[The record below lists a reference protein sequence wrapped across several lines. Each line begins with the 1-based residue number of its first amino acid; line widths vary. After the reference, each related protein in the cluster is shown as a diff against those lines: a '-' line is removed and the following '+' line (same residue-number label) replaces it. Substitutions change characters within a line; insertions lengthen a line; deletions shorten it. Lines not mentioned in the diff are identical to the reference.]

1 MDVGCLGLGCLPVAP
16 CRSLFSRCLRS
27 YTVSRHPPVDSLHGW
42 RGIARSLPQQERE
55 EEGRNDNPAPNPTG
69 SRPAH
74 QVRRALGLDYGRR
87 VVGLAVSTL
96 GLAPRPLEGLPG
108 PLAHEQLQLAAAV
121 LAVAQREA
129 CDAIV
134 LGLPVTL
141 AGSLRRRST
150 DSQQGR
156 RCRNFADN
164 MAAVAAPHAIPVF
177 LADERGSTLAARE
190 LLASSGSRRSTLSK
204 VQRVPPVVLAIHHPQ
219 SASPVVPPVLP
230 HCF

>member
-1 MDVGCLGLGCLPVAP
+1 MD
-16 CRSLFSRCLRS
+16 
-27 YTVSRHPPVDSLHGW
+27 
-42 RGIARSLPQQERE
+42 QERE

-177 LADERGSTLAARE
+177 LADERGSTLAARR

-204 VQRVPPVVLAIHHPQ
+204 RMDSVAAAVILESFFSDPGAAVLAPPRSMDPSMWSSPSSSESGGNRGSGKQQQQHNIGN
-219 SASPVVPPVLP
+219 ASVQNRSSSPGRA
-230 HCF
+230 